1 MASQRYM
8 DELSIAETA
17 PEASGASAFLFEQVA
32 VERERLLK
40 GKNWSRIADEQV
52 KQIFTMTDRDDKDL
66 RRMVD
71 LYVDDVNTE
80 IIEPS
85 ASK

>member
-17 PEASGASAFLFEQVA
+17 PETSGASAFLFEQVA